1 MPWPKKI
8 CTLCE
13 DEFELKPDKPGF
25 ANHCP
30 TCTQFEME
38 EAAANAASKDAD
50 ERKYESELNEARRAT
65 IRNMLYRK
73 ES

>member
-8 CTLCE
+8 CVLCE

-25 ANHCP
+25 AHHCP
-30 TCTQFEME
+30 ACTAFEE
-38 EAAANAASKDAD
+38 EEKDANAPQDAD
-50 ERKYESELNEARRAT
+50 TRKYEAEVNEARRAT

-73 ES
+73 DA